1 MNHNEYNLQK
11 QICQYLDIQYHG
23 ILYLSD
29 TVASV
34 RLTMGQAMRNKAIQK
49 SGFSCPDLIILQPN
63 KLYKGLFIELKIK
76 TPFKKNGELLRNAHL
91 ERQKTA
97 IDKLNN
103 LGYFATFSTG
113 FEETK
118 KIIDKYMSLI
128 E

>member
-11 QICQYLDIQYHG
+11 QICQYLNIQYPG

-76 TPFKKNGELLRNAHL
+76 PPFKKNGELLRNAHL